1 MHQIFGISPRTRLQ
15 KYRKYFKSQKIN
27 GENNKIFTCARKQ
40 RLLRKEKELN
50 NENRVDDTLLLVTM
64 SSVCI
69 RLLKQQVS
77 LDTYYFICKEIRAV
91 TSWEASRN
99 TRGRKITS
107 RWRWAIL
114 NHRKRNIVTM

>member
-27 GENNKIFTCARKQ
+27 EENNKIFTCARKQ

>member
-1 MHQIFGISPRTRLQ
+1 MHRIFGISPRTRLQ
-15 KYRKYFKSQKIN
+15 MYRNYFKSQKIN
-27 GENNKIFTCARKQ
+27 EENNKIFTCVRKQ

-77 LDTYYFICKEIRAV
+77 LDTYYFICQEIRAV
-91 TSWEASRN
+91 TSWEANRN
-99 TRGRKITS
+99 TRGREITS
-107 RWRWAIL
+107 RWERATVV
-114 NHRKRNIVTM
+114 R